1 MLNMYSGYYMFI
13 GFVRTC
19 NTIQLGYKYLISQIQ
34 SVSNIGK
41 CLQVD
46 TTTTVH
52 PSKSTDKVPRHSNS
66 KSMQHPK
73 AHAWIRSTHWA
84 EPYWVQRKKF
94 DSPSYQKFE
103 WLKNRNKWGKIGI
116 STNELGTRGN
126 FLIIKQAEGMLSVFA
141 KSRVR

>member
-1 MLNMYSGYYMFI
+1 MFI

-52 PSKSTDKVPRHSNS
+52 PSRRQSHSCRDGPASTMLNRRHVQGIEGIEGKAIAVGMDRPVPWKSPVEHGGAWFRNGGTPAGLK
-66 KSMQHPK
+66 PK
-73 AHAWIRSTHWA
+73 AVPEACA
-84 EPYWVQRKKF
+84 E
-94 DSPSYQKFE
+94 
-103 WLKNRNKWGKIGI
+103 
-116 STNELGTRGN
+116 
-126 FLIIKQAEGMLSVFA
+126 MLS
-141 KSRVR
+141 K

>member
-19 NTIQLGYKYLISQIQ
+19 NTIQLGYKYLISKIQ

-52 PSKSTDKVPRHSNS
+52 PSMRSFRKPQTAASFV
-66 KSMQHPK
+66 PK
-73 AHAWIRSTHWA
+73 ACKTQA
-84 EPYWVQRKKF
+84 RKKA
-94 DSPSYQKFE
+94 SQKRSVRNPST
-103 WLKNRNKWGKIGI
+103 WCRNCWQRIRKGQ
-116 STNELGTRGN
+116 TPLQAELG
-126 FLIIKQAEGMLSVFA
+126 QAKNDAFA
-141 KSRVR
+141 TLPHGAETAASKP